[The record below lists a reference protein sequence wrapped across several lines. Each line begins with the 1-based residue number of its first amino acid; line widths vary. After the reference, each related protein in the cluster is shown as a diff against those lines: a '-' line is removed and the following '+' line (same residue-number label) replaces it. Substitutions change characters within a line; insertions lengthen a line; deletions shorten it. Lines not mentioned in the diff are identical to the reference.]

1 MSNASR
7 LGRTALGLAKGCHPG
22 PVAVVTTASIGMARV
37 FGGQRR
43 EALRVGAAVLAG
55 QLAIGWQ
62 NDWIDADRDRLAAR
76 SDKPISSDLVGRGT
90 VGTAAV
96 LAAAACVP
104 ASAALGRRGA
114 VAHLV
119 AVASAVSYNAGLK
132 RTVLSILTYGV
143 SFGLLPVV
151 AHDASS
157 REDTT
162 PGWAIAAGA
171 LLGMAAHLLNVL
183 PDRDADRDM
192 GVLGL
197 PQRLSPDVSITLAT
211 ALLLGAS
218 GSIAFGAGGLSRRTV
233 GTFGASCAVSGAT
246 LLAGRRAGGRMPFRL
261 LLVNVLVQIALVSR
275 TRRGDARWH
284 SGLAARRP
292 TYAAGFS
299 TTWS

>member
-1 MSNASR
+1 
-7 LGRTALGLAKGCHPG
+7 
-22 PVAVVTTASIGMARV
+22 MARV
-37 FGGQRR
+37 FGGERR

-62 NDWIDADRDRLAAR
+62 NDWIDAERDRLAAR
-76 SDKPISSDLVGRGT
+76 LDKPISLDLVGRGT

-96 LAAAACVP
+96 LAAAACVS
-104 ASAALGRRGA
+104 ASAALGRRA
-114 VAHLV
+114 ALAHLV

-151 AHDASS
+151 AHDASP

-171 LLGMAAHLLNVL
+171 LLGMAAHLVNVL

-197 PQRLSPDVSITLAT
+197 PQRLSPDVSLTLAT
-211 ALLLGAS
+211 VLLLGAS

-233 GTFGASCAVSGAT
+233 TTFGASCAVSGAT

-261 LLVNVLVQIALVSR
+261 LLGNVLVQIALASR
-275 TRRGDARWH
+275 NPPQSRAIAQRSTCAR
-284 SGLAARRP
+284 P
-292 TYAAGFS
+292 VCAAGGS
-299 TTWS
+299 ATWS

>member
-1 MSNASR
+1 M
-7 LGRTALGLAKGCHPG
+7 
-22 PVAVVTTASIGMARV
+22 VTIASIGLARV
-37 FGGQRR
+37 FGGERR
-43 EALRVGAAVLAG
+43 DALRVGAAVFAG

-62 NDWIDADRDRLAAR
+62 NDWIDAERDGLAAR
-76 SDKPISSDLVGRGT
+76 WDKPISSDLVGRGT

-114 VAHLV
+114 LAHVV

-132 RTVLSILTYGV
+132 KTVLSILTYGV

-151 AHDASS
+151 AHDAFP

-171 LLGMAAHLLNVL
+171 LLGTAAHLINVL
-183 PDRDADRDM
+183 PDRDADREL
-192 GVLGL
+192 GVRGV
-197 PQRLSPDVSITLAT
+197 PQRLSPDVSLTLAT
-211 ALLLGAS
+211 GLLLAAS
-218 GSIAFGAGGLSRRTV
+218 GSIAFGAGGLSRRSA

-261 LLVNVLVQIALVSR
+261 LLVNVLVQIALASPA
-275 TRRGDARWH
+275 RRDDARSH
-284 SGLAARRP
+284 NGPPARGPIGAGGLSAM
-292 TYAAGFS
+292 
-299 TTWS
+299 WS